1 MIDVLY
7 IEDDLGLGALLR
19 NQFAQV
25 DMSMDIAVSLTQ
37 ASQLLQSKK
46 YALVL
51 VDQDLPD
58 GQGIDFVTENAS
70 VLPCIMVTGSGS
82 EKLAVESL
90 KRGAKDY
97 IVKDINGFYIELLPQ
112 LAKRAIREYQLEQE
126 NQVNTAAVEAI
137 NKRLRAL
144 FDSAPDL
151 MIICNQKL
159 IVQDISC
166 RASKEYDIAVE
177 ALMGQPIANLM
188 ITTDYQK
195 LQQQQE
201 NQLLQI
207 TMLPQNIPFAVSCR
221 CIPGNDVLFTFRSQ
235 LEQQKT
241 QYALAQL
248 AQSEKN
254 NLALVSAN
262 EQLRQSLKEKH
273 RIIGQSAAVTEL
285 KSLIKNVATT
295 DATVLIEGETGTG
308 KELIAHNIHNLSLRH
323 QAPIIT
329 LNCASMPKELVESEL
344 FGHEKGAF
352 TSAHKKRQ
360 GKFRLAHGGTLFL
373 DEIGELD
380 LEVQSKLL
388 RAIQEGEIQPVGAE
402 ECYTV
407 DVRLIAAT
415 NQNLL
420 TMVKAGT
427 FRKDLYYRLNVI
439 PIEVPSLTARKDDI
453 PLLATAFLQKFKRL
467 YNRHAVDLSSKQM
480 QQLCDYHWPGNIRE
494 LQNVVEKFTILGSI
508 DLLSNTPEN
517 TVDNKVENAVKSAV
531 DSAAAHVL
539 ATEQTPQN
547 ALAIASNIA
556 STQNA
561 PDTLEAVERAHIS
574 QILDNCDWKV
584 GGPNGAAQ
592 VLDLNPSTLRF
603 RIKKLNISKE
613 Q

>member
-7 IEDDLGLGALLR
+7 IEDDLGLGALLK
-19 NQFAQV
+19 NQFSQV
-25 DMSMDIAVSLTQ
+25 NMSMDIAVSLTQ
-37 ASQLLQSKK
+37 AHQLLKSKQ

-51 VDQDLPD
+51 IDQDLPD
-58 GQGIDFVTENAS
+58 GQGIDFVTTNSS

-126 NQVNTAAVEAI
+126 NQEKTLAVETI

-144 FDSAPDL
+144 FDSARDL
-151 MIICNQKL
+151 MIICDAKL
-159 IVQDISC
+159 TVQDISSK
-166 RASKEYDIAVE
+166 ASAEYDIAID
-177 ALMGQPIANLM
+177 ALVGQSIASL
-188 ITTDYQK
+188 ISSTDYQK
-195 LQQQQE
+195 LQTQQE
-201 NQLLQI
+201 GQLMQVTL
-207 TMLPQNIPFAVSCR
+207 LPQNILFAVSRR
-221 CIPGNDVLFTFRSQ
+221 CFPKKDVLFTFRSQ

-248 AQSEKN
+248 AQSEKDN
-254 NLALVSAN
+254 QALTNAN
-262 EQLRQSLKEKH
+262 EKLRQSLNDKH
-273 RIIGQSAAVTEL
+273 RIIGQSVAITEL
-285 KSLIKNVATT
+285 KKMLKNVAST

-308 KELIAHNIHNLSLRH
+308 KELIAHNVHNLSLRH
-323 QAPIIT
+323 QSPIIT
-329 LNCASMPKELVESEL
+329 LNCASMPKELVESDL

-388 RAIQEGEIQPVGAE
+388 RAIQEGEIQPVGSE
-402 ECYTV
+402 ECHAV

-415 NQNLL
+415 NRDLL
-420 TMVKAGT
+420 TMVRDGT
-427 FRKDLYYRLNVI
+427 FRKDLYYRLHVI
-439 PIEVPSLTARKDDI
+439 PIKVPSLKTRKDDI
-453 PLLATAFLQKFKRL
+453 PLLATSFLQKFKGL
-467 YNRHAVDLSSKQM
+467 YHRHEVDLSSKQM
-480 QQLCDYHWPGNIRE
+480 QQLCDHDWPGNIRE

-508 DLLSNTPEN
+508 DLVSN
-517 TVDNKVENAVKSAV
+517 AV
-531 DSAAAHVL
+531 DSEQPQQNTLETAHNRD
-539 ATEQTPQN
+539 PIQN
-547 ALAIASNIA
+547 DSN
-556 STQNA
+556 
-561 PDTLEAVERAHIS
+561 TLEAIERAHIR
-574 QILDNCDWKV
+574 QILDDCGWKI

-592 VLDLNPSTLRF
+592 ILDLNPSTLRF
-603 RIKKLNISKE
+603 RIKKLNISKA